1 MSRATIVDRVKP
13 KSYELS
19 CQLWKA
25 WVSFD
30 VNHPVPPEEPAFSS
44 RAPVAL
50 RARHHILRHPAGNQ
64 DPRWFKT
71 SFDTWTR
78 EVELVEEGEAAIMA
92 GQLVDAR
99 ARFTELFE
107 LAQQEDAH
115 PARLVDALIGLGDV
129 SRTEEKLDVAE
140 SRYREAVRVSDR
152 YNMPFGRIRATV
164 PLFHLQQGN
173 VASLDILSSTNE
185 ILAEAKC
192 LGDKTYVAN
201 IEMIRAEAFTRIRE
215 FERAM
220 EAANAAE
227 EQFDG
232 NIVGL
237 AGLYI
242 RLADQFR
249 MREDEELLHKI
260 LDRLFGVLREAP
272 LTRERSDAL
281 DLKAAWHI
289 MRGELEEA
297 AGAAT
302 EAVEIAKSMGYQF
315 GVIYARTTLSQIH
328 RKNGDLEEALH
339 QRNLNIDFFQSTNM
353 LKTQLSYSLIE
364 RAEILIDLKRE
375 KEATSDVVESI
386 GALESLRCEQSSP
399 RSQYEY
405 RNRFAQI
412 YRRSLQAA
420 CDINSPHLFITA
432 FEGIWGRRL
441 AGLTERPAHIN
452 DNALLMAQMLAQ
464 SQLAEDDDK
473 ENEDG
478 EGDTSTTLMRRI
490 LGRLTAQD
498 SSSEKLDEES
508 AADLASLSHPYNIQ
522 SAKAHLAEIPPGTAA
537 LFLAPV
543 PERPELVAHLII
555 DHTGSST
562 CSVAELPDET
572 VRAIA
577 ALHEGNHYLTHQ
589 ELSRFSRIIPSEIL
603 RLPPGT
609 PTLLVPLEE
618 LWPIPWPA
626 IPLQGTAEKPLGQ
639 RHPLK
644 LCPSLS
650 VATAVR
656 RRSFPA
662 ERRVRAWIGPDVL
675 SKESWPFKDSDWC
688 HSSTEILEA
697 LTNGTPNQDA
707 VVVAHGVPAE
717 GITHALV
724 LDEGKFLTP
733 FEAMIGTPPGRV
745 GLLTCWSAHTP
756 IGSSGDPLNV
766 ATVMLARGANSV
778 LATSAELADDSLSGI
793 FAGNV
798 IHDVSE
804 SDWGRS
810 LQRAITRF
818 SRTEPFQE
826 DLSRWAPL
834 RVLGAW

>member
-1 MSRATIVDRVKP
+1 MKP

-25 WVSFD
+25 WRSFD
-30 VNHPVPPEEPAFSS
+30 VNHPVPPKEPAFSS
-44 RAPVAL
+44 RAPVVL
-50 RARHHILRHPAGNQ
+50 RARHHILHHPVDNQ

-92 GQLVDAR
+92 GRLVDAR
-99 ARFTELFE
+99 ARFAELFE

-129 SRTEEKLDVAE
+129 SRTEEKLDAAE
-140 SRYREAVRVSDR
+140 SRYREAVRISNR
-152 YNMPFGRIRATV
+152 YNMPFGRIRAMV

-185 ILAEAKC
+185 ILAEAKR

-220 EAANAAE
+220 EAADAAE
-227 EQFDG
+227 AQFDG
-232 NIVGL
+232 NTVGL
-237 AGLYI
+237 VGLYI

-249 MREDEELLHKI
+249 MREDEKLLHKT
-260 LDRLFGVLREAP
+260 LDRLFGILQKTS
-272 LTRERSDAL
+272 LTREKSDAL
-281 DLKAAWHI
+281 DLKASWHL

-297 AGAAT
+297 AGTAA
-302 EAVEIAKSMGYQF
+302 EAVEIAESVGYQF
-315 GVIYARTTLSQIH
+315 GIIYARTTLSQIH

-375 KEATSDVVESI
+375 EEAASDVVESI

-399 RSQYEY
+399 RSQHEY

-420 CDINSPHLFITA
+420 CDINNPHLFITA

-473 ENEDG
+473 ENNER
-478 EGDTSTTLMRRI
+478 DTSTTLMRR
-490 LGRLTAQD
+490 LLRRLTAQD
-498 SSSEKLDEES
+498 SSSAKLDEES

-562 CSVAELPDET
+562 CSVVELPDET

-577 ALHEGNHYLTHQ
+577 VLREGNRYLTQ
-589 ELSRFSRIIPSEIL
+589 QDLSKFSRIIPSEIL
-603 RLPPGT
+603 RLPPST
-609 PTLLVPLEE
+609 PILLVPLEE

-626 IPLQGTAEKPLGQ
+626 LPLQDATEEFLGQ
-639 RHPLK
+639 RYPLK
-644 LCPSLS
+644 ICPSLS

-656 RRSFPA
+656 RRSLSTDRRARVWISCGVDEEFWPSEDTDP
-662 ERRVRAWIGPDVL
+662 ER
-675 SKESWPFKDSDWC
+675 C
-688 HSSTEILEA
+688 HSITEILDA
-697 LTNGTPNQDA
+697 LTNGTPDQDV

-717 GITHALV
+717 GITHALI
-724 LDEGKFLTP
+724 LDEGELLTP
-733 FEAMIGTPPGRV
+733 FEAMIGTPPGRI

-778 LATSAELADDSLSGI
+778 LATSAELANDPLSGL
-793 FAGNV
+793 FASNV
-798 IHDVSE
+798 VHDTSE
-804 SDWGRS
+804 NDWGRS
-810 LQRAITRF
+810 LQRTITDF
-818 SRTEPFQE
+818 SHVEHFQE